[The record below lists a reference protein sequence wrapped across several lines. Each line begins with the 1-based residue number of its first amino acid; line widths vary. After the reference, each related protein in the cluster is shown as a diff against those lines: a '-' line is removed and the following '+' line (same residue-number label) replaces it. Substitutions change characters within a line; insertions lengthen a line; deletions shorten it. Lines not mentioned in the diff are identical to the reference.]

1 MTLQDL
7 FNLLGD
13 TPIYILVYFLII
25 PFTALLV
32 LLLGRGEGHL
42 SPWKYLYSVLIYAV
56 CVPAIFAVTLSVYL
70 FLFERRS
77 ILQTDILT
85 QILPIIAMIATLFLI
100 SKNVPL
106 ERVPGFGKIS
116 GLIMII
122 TATLVF
128 MWFIDRTHIIAFTR
142 IPFYYVILAFIGL
155 LLIIRFGWSR
165 IFSQHRNQYEEE
177 Y

>member
-1 MTLQDL
+1 MTLKEFFD
-7 FNLLGD
+7 LLGEQ
-13 TPIYILVYFLII
+13 PIYILVYFLII

-42 SPWKYLYSVLIYAV
+42 PPWKYLYSTLIYGV
-56 CVPAIFAVTLSVYL
+56 CVPAIFSVTLSVYL

-77 ILQTDILT
+77 ILETDVLT
-85 QILPIIAMIATLFLI
+85 QLLPIASMAATLLLI

-116 GLIMII
+116 GLMMVI
-122 TATLVF
+122 TATFAF
-128 MWFIDRTHIIAFTR
+128 MWFIDRTRIFAFTY
-142 IPFYYVILAFIGL
+142 IPFQYVILIFIV
-155 LLIIRFGWSR
+155 LLIVIRFGWSR
-165 IFSQHRNQYEEE
+165 IFSQKSSQYEER